1 MIWAIS
7 NSREDSDKWAVAMLS
22 FALFSII
29 QWLMLT
35 FEC

>member
-1 MIWAIS
+1 MRWAIT

-35 FEC
+35 FKC